1 MEKLQPKLRF
11 PEFEENWQSRKFSE
25 FYSFKGTNSLSRENL
40 NYELGSVK
48 NIHYGD
54 IHTKFNSQF
63 DISKEKVPFVNPQ
76 IDLTK
81 VSYDNY
87 IKEGDLVIA
96 DASEDYDDIGKSIEI
111 IRLNNEKVLAGLH
124 TFLARKETTDIY
136 TGFPTFLLKTRKV
149 RLDIMKI
156 AQGTKVLSLSSSR
169 LGNIFLDLPSLPE
182 QTKIASFLKTVDEKI
197 YGLKKQL
204 TLLERYKKGVMQ
216 KIFSQELRFK
226 DENGNEFPDWEE
238 KKLGELITQKNIRNK
253 GNKDLNILS
262 VSNSKGFI
270 LQKEQFE
277 GHRVAS
283 VDTTNYKVVNKGDIA
298 YNPSRI
304 NVGSIAILKNYNE
317 GIVSPM
323 YVVFTLNL
331 QKLNPNFFDAIYSS
345 HRFFQLVKSG
355 CSGSVRDS
363 LNFDDLALFNFF
375 IPSLPEQQKIASFLS
390 SIDEKIEKCQG
401 QLKSMEKW
409 KKGLLQQMFV

>member
-1 MEKLQPKLRF
+1 MTTRALTSGTLLNQV
-11 PEFEENWQSRKFSE
+11 E
-25 FYSFKGTNSLSRENL
+25 FYWPENL
-40 NYELGSVK
+40 K
-48 NIHYGD
+48 
-54 IHTKFNSQF
+54 
-63 DISKEKVPFVNPQ
+63 
-76 IDLTK
+76 
-81 VSYDNY
+81 
-87 IKEGDLVIA
+87 
-96 DASEDYDDIGKSIEI
+96 
-111 IRLNNEKVLAGLH
+111 
-124 TFLARKETTDIY
+124 
-136 TGFPTFLLKTRKV
+136 
-149 RLDIMKI
+149 
-156 AQGTKVLSLSSSR
+156 
-169 LGNIFLDLPSLPE
+169 E
-182 QTKIASFLKTVDEKI
+182 QTKIASFLTTVDEKI
-197 YGLKKQL
+197 TGLKKQL

-238 KKLGELITQKNIRNK
+238 KKLGNVISQKNIRNK
-253 GNKDLNILS
+253 ENKDLNILS

-283 VDTTNYKVVNKGDIA
+283 IDTTNYKVVNKGEIA

-304 NVGSIAILKNYNE
+304 NVGSIAILKKYNE

-323 YVVFTLNL
+323 YVVFSLNS
-331 QKLNPNFFDAIYSS
+331 QKLDAIFFEAIYSS
-345 HRFFQLVKSG
+345 HRFSQLVKSG

-363 LNFDDLALFNFF
+363 LNFDDLALFIFS

-401 QLKSMEKW
+401 QIKAMENW